1 MKLKNLLSASLKK
14 RYKRFLAD
22 VVLADGS
29 ELTVHCPNTGSMR
42 GCLAPGNPVM
52 LSRSDSSARK
62 YPFTLEMIQVHGC
75 WVGINTGRTNH
86 LVREAMENGVITDF
100 GEISRIVPEVRVSAA
115 SRLDFLLLRGTEKI
129 YVEVK
134 NCTLVEGGRAM
145 FPDAITSRGT
155 KHLLEL
161 AELARG
167 GHGAAIFF
175 CVQRMDGEVFAPAA
189 HIDPLYAR
197 TLREIVSQGVRVL
210 AYQALVGPGEIRLTH
225 ALPIQLQNS

>member
-1 MKLKNLLSASLKK
+1 MKLKNLLSARLKK

-22 VVLADGS
+22 VVLADGT

-42 GCLAPGNPVM
+42 GCLEPGNPVM
-52 LSRSDSSARK
+52 LSRSGNPDRK
-62 YPFTLEMIQVHGC
+62 YPFTLEMIQVDGC

-86 LVREAMENGVITDF
+86 LVREAIENGVITDF
-100 GEISRIVPEVRVSAA
+100 REINRIQAEIKVSAG
-115 SRLDFLLLRGTEKI
+115 SRLDFLLFRGSEKI

-134 NCTLVEGGRAM
+134 NCTLVEERRAM

-155 KHLLEL
+155 KHLREL
-161 AELARG
+161 AELAHG

-175 CVQRMDGEVFAPAA
+175 CVQRMDGEVFAPAT

-197 TLREIVSQGVRVL
+197 TLAEVVEQGVKVM
-210 AYQALVGPGEIRLTH
+210 AYQALVSPAEIRLTH
-225 ALPIQLQNS
+225 ALPVQLAE